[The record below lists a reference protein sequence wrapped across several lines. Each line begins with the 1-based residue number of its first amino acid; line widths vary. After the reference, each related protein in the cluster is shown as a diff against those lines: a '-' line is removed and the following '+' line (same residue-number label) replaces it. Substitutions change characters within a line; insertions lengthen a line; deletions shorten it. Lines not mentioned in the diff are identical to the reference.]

1 MYKYPTRIFLS
12 FFLLLFSVYLK
23 AQIETVSVNATGY
36 GDNPESALNS
46 ALTQAIGQV
55 NGRSMES
62 DSLLKTTE
70 KSTTKNDDSDYLSS
84 RDFQESIKSKT
95 KGVVESYSIISSSK
109 DEATGMWA
117 AEISAQIARFKTSKS
132 ANRKRIAVIDLIARQ
147 GCCMIAEGQIN
158 PGPAAYEVSSAI
170 SNFLVQSRKFTVLD
184 RSFQG
189 SAENERN
196 TLKTSENMPVKEL
209 AKLGQELFADM
220 ILVGNLNSIRL
231 QKAQRKMK
239 SSDRVIE
246 YLAGNIATN
255 IRLIDTAT
263 GQIKFSSS
271 MRMNPKDLD
280 LSLNTDIFTIAKKVG
295 ARIGFTVLNAIYP
308 IQVTAITEKVMVDLN
323 TGGDVV
329 SVGQVFDLM
338 QLGEKIKDSYTKE
351 SLGKRETKIGTVEI
365 TQVSPKQS
373 RGKAKLTNA
382 NIDLG
387 VNFKPKMYI
396 LRLNNSSRKQNLQ
409 KKTKEIRNQIE
420 KDYEDL
426 Y

>member
-1 MYKYPTRIFLS
+1 MFLRKFL
-12 FFLLLFSVYLK
+12 FFVTLSTFVAFGFS
-23 AQIETVSVNATGY
+23 QIETVSVNSKGY
-36 GDNPESALNS
+36 GDGPESALNS

-55 NGRSMES
+55 NGRSIDS
-62 DSLLKTTE
+62 DSLLTTTE
-70 KSTTKNDDSDYLSS
+70 KTSTKNDESDYLSS
-84 RDFQESIKSKT
+84 RDFKESIKSKT
-95 KGVVESYSIISSSK
+95 KGVVESYSIISNAK
-109 DEATGMWA
+109 DDSGLWV
-117 AEISAQIARFKTSKS
+117 AEITAQIARFKTSKS
-132 ANRKRIAVIDLIARQ
+132 ANRKRIAVIDLIGRQ
-147 GCCMIAEGQIN
+147 GCCLTAEGELN
-158 PGPAAYEVSSAI
+158 PDVAAYEVSSAI

-189 SAENERN
+189 FAEAERN

-231 QKAQRKMK
+231 KKAQRKM
-239 SSDRVIE
+239 STSDRVLE

-255 IRLIDTAT
+255 IRIIDTAT

-271 MRMNPKDLD
+271 LRMNPKDLD
-280 LSLNTDIFTIAKKVG
+280 LNLGSDIFTISKKVG
-295 ARIGFTVLNAIYP
+295 ERVGFTVLNAIYP
-308 IQVTAITEKVMVDLN
+308 IQVTGVTEKIVVDLN

-338 QLGEKIKDSYTKE
+338 LLGEKIKDAYTKE

-373 RGKAKLTNA
+373 RGKATLINETSN
-382 NIDLG
+382 LET
-387 VNFKPKMYI
+387 NFKPKMYI
-396 LRLNNSSRKQNLQ
+396 LRLNNSSKKQALK
-409 KKTKEIRNQIE
+409 KKTKEVRKQIE
-420 KDYEDL
+420 KDFEDL

>member
-1 MYKYPTRIFLS
+1 MFLRKFL
-12 FFLLLFSVYLK
+12 FFVTLSTFVAFGFS
-23 AQIETVSVNATGY
+23 QIETVSVSSKGY
-36 GDNPESALNS
+36 GDGPESALNS

-55 NGRSMES
+55 NGRSIDS
-62 DSLLKTTE
+62 DSLLTTTE
-70 KSTTKNDDSDYLSS
+70 KTSTKNDESDYLSS
-84 RDFQESIKSKT
+84 RDFKESIKSKT
-95 KGVVESYSIISSSK
+95 KGVVESYSILSNAK
-109 DEATGMWA
+109 DDSGLWV
-117 AEISAQIARFKTSKS
+117 AEITAQIARFKTSKS
-132 ANRKRIAVIDLIARQ
+132 ANRKRIAVIDLIGRQ
-147 GCCMIAEGQIN
+147 GCCLTVEGELN
-158 PGPAAYEVSSAI
+158 PDVAAYEVSSAI

-189 SAENERN
+189 FAETERN

-231 QKAQRKMK
+231 QKAQRKMNT
-239 SSDRVIE
+239 SDRVLE

-255 IRLIDTAT
+255 IRIIDTAT

-271 MRMNPKDLD
+271 LRMNPKDLD
-280 LSLNTDIFTIAKKVG
+280 LNLGSDIFTISKKVG
-295 ARIGFTVLNAIYP
+295 ERVGFTVLNAIYP
-308 IQVTAITEKVMVDLN
+308 IQVTGVTEKIVVDLN

-338 QLGEKIKDSYTKE
+338 LLGEKIKDAYTKE

-373 RGKAKLTNA
+373 RGKATLINETSN
-382 NIDLG
+382 LET
-387 VNFKPKMYI
+387 NFKPKMYI
-396 LRLNNSSRKQNLQ
+396 LRLNNSSKKQALK
-409 KKTKEIRNQIE
+409 KKTKEVRKQIE
-420 KDYEDL
+420 KDFEDL

>member
-1 MYKYPTRIFLS
+1 MFLRKVIKIIFVLS
-12 FFLLLFSVYLK
+12 FIGSAY
-23 AQIETVSVNATGY
+23 AQLETVSVNAKGY
-36 GDNPESALNS
+36 GDGPESALNS

-55 NGRSMES
+55 NGRSIDS
-62 DSLLKTTE
+62 DTLLTTSE

-84 RDFQESIKSKT
+84 RDFKESIKSKT
-95 KGVVESYSIISSSK
+95 KGVVESYSIISNAK
-109 DEATGMWA
+109 DEATGMWV

-132 ANRKRIAVIDLIARQ
+132 ANRKRIAVIDLIGRQ
-147 GCCMIAEGQIN
+147 GCCSTSEGQLN
-158 PGPAAYEVSSAI
+158 PDVVAYEVSSAI

-189 SAENERN
+189 FAEEERN

-239 SSDRVIE
+239 TSDRVIE

-255 IRLIDTAT
+255 IRIIDTAT

-271 MRMNPKDLD
+271 MRINPKDLD
-280 LSLNTDIFTIAKKVG
+280 LSLSSDIFTISKKVG
-295 ARIGFTVLNAIYP
+295 ARVGFAVLNAIYP
-308 IQVTAITEKVMVDLN
+308 IQVTGVTEKIMVDLN

-373 RGKAKLTNA
+373 RGKATLTDTNL
-382 NIDLG
+382 DLSM
-387 VNFKPKMYI
+387 NFKPKMYI
-396 LRLNNSSRKQNLQ
+396 LRLNNSNKKKALQ
-409 KKTKEIRNQIE
+409 KKTKEIRKQIK
-420 KDYEDL
+420 KDFDDL

>member
-1 MYKYPTRIFLS
+1 MFFLRKASFVFIWLFYLS
-12 FFLLLFSVYLK
+12 FAFS
-23 AQIETVSVNATGY
+23 QIETVSVNSKGY
-36 GDNPESALNS
+36 GDGPESALNS

-55 NGRSMES
+55 NGRSIDS
-62 DSLLKTTE
+62 DTLLTTTE
-70 KSTTKNDDSDYLSS
+70 KTSTKNDESDYLSS
-84 RDFQESIKSKT
+84 RDFKESIKSKT
-95 KGVVESYSIISSSK
+95 KGVVESYSIISNAK
-109 DEATGMWA
+109 DDSGLWV
-117 AEISAQIARFKTSKS
+117 AEITAQIARFKTSKS
-132 ANRKRIAVIDLIARQ
+132 ANRKRIAVIDLIGRQ
-147 GCCMIAEGQIN
+147 GCCQTAEGELN
-158 PGPAAYEVSSAI
+158 PDVAAYEVSSAI

-189 SAENERN
+189 FAEAERN

-231 QKAQRKMK
+231 KKAQRKM
-239 SSDRVIE
+239 STSDRVLE

-255 IRLIDTAT
+255 IRIIDTAT

-271 MRMNPKDLD
+271 LRMNPKDLD
-280 LSLNTDIFTIAKKVG
+280 LNLGSDIFTISKKVG
-295 ARIGFTVLNAIYP
+295 ERVGFTVLNAIYP
-308 IQVTAITEKVMVDLN
+308 IQVTGVTEKIVVDLN

-338 QLGEKIKDSYTKE
+338 LLGEKIKDAYTKE

-373 RGKAKLTNA
+373 RGKATLINETSN
-382 NIDLG
+382 LET
-387 VNFKPKMYI
+387 NFKPKMYI
-396 LRLNNSSRKQNLQ
+396 LRLNNSSKKQALK
-409 KKTKEIRNQIE
+409 KKTKEVRKQIE
-420 KDYEDL
+420 KDFEDL

>member
-1 MYKYPTRIFLS
+1 MFFLRKASFVFIWLFYLS
-12 FFLLLFSVYLK
+12 FAFS
-23 AQIETVSVNATGY
+23 QIETVSVNSKGY
-36 GDNPESALNS
+36 GDGPESALNS

-55 NGRSMES
+55 NGRSIDS
-62 DSLLKTTE
+62 DTLLTTTE
-70 KSTTKNDDSDYLSS
+70 KTSTKNDESDYLSS
-84 RDFQESIKSKT
+84 RDFKESIKSKT
-95 KGVVESYSIISSSK
+95 KGVVESYSILSNAK
-109 DEATGMWA
+109 DDSGLWV
-117 AEISAQIARFKTSKS
+117 AEITAQIARFKTSKS
-132 ANRKRIAVIDLIARQ
+132 ANRKRIAVIDLIGRQ
-147 GCCMIAEGQIN
+147 GCCLTAEGELN
-158 PGPAAYEVSSAI
+158 PDVAAYEVSSAI

-189 SAENERN
+189 FAETERN

-231 QKAQRKMK
+231 QKAQRKMNT
-239 SSDRVIE
+239 SDRVLE

-255 IRLIDTAT
+255 IRIIDTAT

-271 MRMNPKDLD
+271 LRMNPKDLD
-280 LSLNTDIFTIAKKVG
+280 LNLGSDIFTISKKVG
-295 ARIGFTVLNAIYP
+295 ERVGFTVLNAIYP
-308 IQVTAITEKVMVDLN
+308 IQVTGVTEKIVVDLN

-338 QLGEKIKDSYTKE
+338 LLGEKIKDAYTKE

-373 RGKAKLTNA
+373 RGKATLINETSN
-382 NIDLG
+382 LET
-387 VNFKPKMYI
+387 NFKPKMYI
-396 LRLNNSSRKQNLQ
+396 LRLNNSSKKQALK
-409 KKTKEIRNQIE
+409 KKTKEVRKQIE
-420 KDYEDL
+420 KDFEDL

>member
-1 MYKYPTRIFLS
+1 MFFLRKAPFVFIWLFYLS
-12 FFLLLFSVYLK
+12 FAFS
-23 AQIETVSVNATGY
+23 QIETVSVNSKGY
-36 GDNPESALNS
+36 GDGPESALNS

-55 NGRSMES
+55 NGRSIDS
-62 DSLLKTTE
+62 DTLLTTTE
-70 KSTTKNDDSDYLSS
+70 KTSTKNDESDYLSS
-84 RDFQESIKSKT
+84 RDFKESIKSKT
-95 KGVVESYSIISSSK
+95 KGVVESYSIISNAK
-109 DEATGMWA
+109 DDSGLWV
-117 AEISAQIARFKTSKS
+117 AEITAQIARFKTSKS
-132 ANRKRIAVIDLIARQ
+132 ANRKRIAVIDLIGRQ
-147 GCCMIAEGQIN
+147 GCCLTAEGELN
-158 PGPAAYEVSSAI
+158 PDVAAYEVSSAI

-189 SAENERN
+189 FAEAERN

-231 QKAQRKMK
+231 KKAQRKM
-239 SSDRVIE
+239 STSDRVLE

-255 IRLIDTAT
+255 IRIIDTAT

-271 MRMNPKDLD
+271 LRMNPKDLD
-280 LSLNTDIFTIAKKVG
+280 LNLGSDIFTISKKVG
-295 ARIGFTVLNAIYP
+295 ERVGFTVLNAIYP
-308 IQVTAITEKVMVDLN
+308 IQVTGVTEKIVVDLN

-338 QLGEKIKDSYTKE
+338 LLGEKIKDAYTKE

-373 RGKAKLTNA
+373 RGKATLINETSN
-382 NIDLG
+382 LET
-387 VNFKPKMYI
+387 NFKPKMYI
-396 LRLNNSSRKQNLQ
+396 LRLNNSSKKQALK
-409 KKTKEIRNQIE
+409 KKTKEVRKQIE
-420 KDYEDL
+420 KDFEDL

>member
-1 MYKYPTRIFLS
+1 MFLRKFL
-12 FFLLLFSVYLK
+12 FFVTLSTFVAFGFS
-23 AQIETVSVNATGY
+23 QIETVSVNSKGY
-36 GDNPESALNS
+36 GDGPESALNS

-55 NGRSMES
+55 NGRSIDS
-62 DSLLKTTE
+62 DSLLTTTE
-70 KSTTKNDDSDYLSS
+70 KTSTKNDESDYLSS
-84 RDFQESIKSKT
+84 RDFKESIKSKT
-95 KGVVESYSIISSSK
+95 KGVVESYSILSNAK
-109 DEATGMWA
+109 DDSGLWV
-117 AEISAQIARFKTSKS
+117 AEITAQIARFKTSKS
-132 ANRKRIAVIDLIARQ
+132 ANRKRIAVIDLIGRQ
-147 GCCMIAEGQIN
+147 GCCLTAEGELN
-158 PGPAAYEVSSAI
+158 PDVAAYEVSSAI

-189 SAENERN
+189 FAETERN

-231 QKAQRKMK
+231 KKAQRKM
-239 SSDRVIE
+239 STSDRVLE

-255 IRLIDTAT
+255 IRIIDTAT

-271 MRMNPKDLD
+271 LRMNPKDLD
-280 LSLNTDIFTIAKKVG
+280 LNLGSDIFTISKKVG
-295 ARIGFTVLNAIYP
+295 ERVGFTVLNAIYP
-308 IQVTAITEKVMVDLN
+308 IQVTGVTEKIVVDLN

-338 QLGEKIKDSYTKE
+338 LLGEKIKDAYTKE

-373 RGKAKLTNA
+373 RGKATLINETSN
-382 NIDLG
+382 LET
-387 VNFKPKMYI
+387 NFKPKMYI
-396 LRLNNSSRKQNLQ
+396 LRLNNSSKKQALK
-409 KKTKEIRNQIE
+409 KKTKEVRKQIE
-420 KDYEDL
+420 KDFEDL

>member
-1 MYKYPTRIFLS
+1 MFLRKFL
-12 FFLLLFSVYLK
+12 FFVSLSTFVAFGFS
-23 AQIETVSVNATGY
+23 QIETVSVNSKGY
-36 GDNPESALNS
+36 GDGPESALNS

-55 NGRSMES
+55 NGRSIDS
-62 DSLLKTTE
+62 DTLLTTTE
-70 KSTTKNDDSDYLSS
+70 KTSTKNDESDYLSS
-84 RDFQESIKSKT
+84 RDFKESIKSKT
-95 KGVVESYSIISSSK
+95 KGVVESYSIISNAK
-109 DEATGMWA
+109 DDSGLWV
-117 AEISAQIARFKTSKS
+117 AEITAQIARFKTSKS
-132 ANRKRIAVIDLIARQ
+132 ANRKRIAVIDLIGRQ
-147 GCCMIAEGQIN
+147 GCCLTAEGELN
-158 PGPAAYEVSSAI
+158 PDVAAYEVSSAI

-189 SAENERN
+189 FAETERN

-231 QKAQRKMK
+231 QKAQRKMNT
-239 SSDRVIE
+239 SDRVLE

-255 IRLIDTAT
+255 IRIIDTAT

-271 MRMNPKDLD
+271 LRMNPKDLD
-280 LSLNTDIFTIAKKVG
+280 LNLGSDIFTISKKVG
-295 ARIGFTVLNAIYP
+295 ERVGFTVLNAIYP
-308 IQVTAITEKVMVDLN
+308 IQVTGVTEKIVVDLN

-338 QLGEKIKDSYTKE
+338 LLGEKIKDAYTKE

-373 RGKAKLTNA
+373 RGKATLINETSN
-382 NIDLG
+382 LET
-387 VNFKPKMYI
+387 NFKPKMYI
-396 LRLNNSSRKQNLQ
+396 LRLNNSSKKQALK
-409 KKTKEIRNQIE
+409 KKTKEVRKQIE
-420 KDYEDL
+420 KDFEDL

>member
-1 MYKYPTRIFLS
+1 MFFLRKASFVFIWLFYLS
-12 FFLLLFSVYLK
+12 FAFS
-23 AQIETVSVNATGY
+23 QIETVSVNSKGY
-36 GDNPESALNS
+36 GDGPESALNS

-55 NGRSMES
+55 NGRSIDS
-62 DSLLKTTE
+62 DTLLTTTE
-70 KSTTKNDDSDYLSS
+70 KTSTKNDESDYLSS
-84 RDFQESIKSKT
+84 RDFKESIKSKT
-95 KGVVESYSIISSSK
+95 KGVVESYSILSNAK
-109 DEATGMWA
+109 DDSGLWV
-117 AEISAQIARFKTSKS
+117 AEITAQIARFKTSKS
-132 ANRKRIAVIDLIARQ
+132 ANRKRIAVIDLIGRQ
-147 GCCMIAEGQIN
+147 GCCLTAEGELN
-158 PGPAAYEVSSAI
+158 PDVAAYEVSSAI

-189 SAENERN
+189 FAEAERN

-231 QKAQRKMK
+231 QKVQRKMNT
-239 SSDRVIE
+239 SDRVLE

-255 IRLIDTAT
+255 IRIIDTAT

-271 MRMNPKDLD
+271 LRMNPKDLD
-280 LSLNTDIFTIAKKVG
+280 LNLGSDIFTISKKVG
-295 ARIGFTVLNAIYP
+295 ERVGFTVLNAIYP
-308 IQVTAITEKVMVDLN
+308 IQVTGVTEKIVVDLN

-338 QLGEKIKDSYTKE
+338 LLGEKIKDAYTKE

-373 RGKAKLTNA
+373 RGKATLINETSN
-382 NIDLG
+382 LET
-387 VNFKPKMYI
+387 NFKPKMYI
-396 LRLNNSSRKQNLQ
+396 LRLNNSSKKQALK
-409 KKTKEIRNQIE
+409 KKTKEVRKQIE
-420 KDYEDL
+420 KDFEDL

>member
-1 MYKYPTRIFLS
+1 MFLRKFL
-12 FFLLLFSVYLK
+12 FFVTLSTFVTFGFS
-23 AQIETVSVNATGY
+23 QIETVSVNSKGY
-36 GDNPESALNS
+36 GDGPESALNS

-55 NGRSMES
+55 NGRSIDS
-62 DSLLKTTE
+62 DSLLTTTE
-70 KSTTKNDDSDYLSS
+70 KTSTKNDESDYLSS
-84 RDFQESIKSKT
+84 RDFKESIKSKT
-95 KGVVESYSIISSSK
+95 KGVVESYSIISNAK
-109 DEATGMWA
+109 DDSGLWV
-117 AEISAQIARFKTSKS
+117 AEITAQIARFKTSKS
-132 ANRKRIAVIDLIARQ
+132 ANRKRIAVIDLIGRQ
-147 GCCMIAEGQIN
+147 GCCLTVEGELN
-158 PGPAAYEVSSAI
+158 PDVAAYEVSSAI

-189 SAENERN
+189 FAETERN

-231 QKAQRKMK
+231 QKAQRKMNT
-239 SSDRVIE
+239 SDRVLE

-255 IRLIDTAT
+255 IRIIDTAT

-271 MRMNPKDLD
+271 LRMNPKDLD
-280 LSLNTDIFTIAKKVG
+280 LNLGSDIFTISKKVG
-295 ARIGFTVLNAIYP
+295 ERVGFTVLNAIYP
-308 IQVTAITEKVMVDLN
+308 IQVTGVTEKIVVDLN

-338 QLGEKIKDSYTKE
+338 LLGEKIKDAYTKE

-373 RGKAKLTNA
+373 RGKATLINETSN
-382 NIDLG
+382 LET
-387 VNFKPKMYI
+387 NFKPKMYI
-396 LRLNNSSRKQNLQ
+396 LRLNNSSKKQALK
-409 KKTKEIRNQIE
+409 KKTKEVRKQIE
-420 KDYEDL
+420 KDFEDL

>member
-1 MYKYPTRIFLS
+1 MFLRKVLKIIFVFS
-12 FFLLLFSVYLK
+12 FIGSAY
-23 AQIETVSVNATGY
+23 AQLETVSVNAKGY
-36 GDNPESALNS
+36 GDGPESALNS

-55 NGRSMES
+55 NGRSIDS
-62 DSLLKTTE
+62 DTLLTTTE
-70 KSTTKNDDSDYLSS
+70 KSTTKNEDSDYLSS
-84 RDFQESIKSKT
+84 RDFKESIKSKT
-95 KGVVESYSIISSSK
+95 KGVVESYSIISNAK
-109 DEATGMWA
+109 DEATGMWV
-117 AEISAQIARFKTSKS
+117 AEISAQISRFKTSKS
-132 ANRKRIAVIDLIARQ
+132 ANRKRIAVIDLIGRQ
-147 GCCMIAEGQIN
+147 GCCSTSEGQLN
-158 PGPAAYEVSSAI
+158 PEVVAYEVSSAI

-189 SAENERN
+189 FAEEERN

-239 SSDRVIE
+239 TSDRVIE

-255 IRLIDTAT
+255 IRIIDTAT

-271 MRMNPKDLD
+271 MRINPKDLD
-280 LSLNTDIFTIAKKVG
+280 LSLSSDIFTISKKVG
-295 ARIGFTVLNAIYP
+295 ARVGFTVLNAIYP
-308 IQVTAITEKVMVDLN
+308 IQVTGVTEKIMVDLN

-373 RGKAKLTNA
+373 RGKATLTDTNS
-382 NIDLG
+382 DLSM
-387 VNFKPKMYI
+387 NFKPKMYI
-396 LRLNNSSRKQNLQ
+396 LRLNNSNKKKALQ
-409 KKTKEIRNQIE
+409 KKTKEIRKQIK
-420 KDYEDL
+420 KDFEDL

>member
-1 MYKYPTRIFLS
+1 MFLRKFL
-12 FFLLLFSVYLK
+12 FFVSLSTFVAFGFS
-23 AQIETVSVNATGY
+23 QIETVSVNSKGY
-36 GDNPESALNS
+36 GDGPESALNS

-55 NGRSMES
+55 NGRSIDS
-62 DSLLKTTE
+62 DTLLTTTE
-70 KSTTKNDDSDYLSS
+70 KTSTKNDESDYLSS
-84 RDFQESIKSKT
+84 RDFKESIKSKT
-95 KGVVESYSIISSSK
+95 KGVVESYSILSNAK
-109 DEATGMWA
+109 DDSGLWV
-117 AEISAQIARFKTSKS
+117 AEITAQIARFKTSKS
-132 ANRKRIAVIDLIARQ
+132 ANRKRIAVIDLIGRQ
-147 GCCMIAEGQIN
+147 GCCLTVEGELN
-158 PGPAAYEVSSAI
+158 PDVAAYEVSSAI

-189 SAENERN
+189 FAETERN

-231 QKAQRKMK
+231 QKAQRKMNT
-239 SSDRVIE
+239 SDRVLE

-255 IRLIDTAT
+255 IRIIDTAT

-271 MRMNPKDLD
+271 LRMNPKDLD
-280 LSLNTDIFTIAKKVG
+280 LNLGSDIFTISKKVG
-295 ARIGFTVLNAIYP
+295 ERVGFTVLNAIYP
-308 IQVTAITEKVMVDLN
+308 IQVTGVTEKIVVDLN

-338 QLGEKIKDSYTKE
+338 LLGEKIKDAYTKE

-373 RGKAKLTNA
+373 RGKATLINETSN
-382 NIDLG
+382 LET
-387 VNFKPKMYI
+387 NFKPKMYI
-396 LRLNNSSRKQNLQ
+396 LRLNNSSKKQALK
-409 KKTKEIRNQIE
+409 KKTKEVRKQIE
-420 KDYEDL
+420 KDFEDL

>member
-1 MYKYPTRIFLS
+1 MFLRKFL
-12 FFLLLFSVYLK
+12 FFVTLSTFVAFGFS
-23 AQIETVSVNATGY
+23 QIETVSVNSKGY
-36 GDNPESALNS
+36 GDGPESALNS

-55 NGRSMES
+55 NGRSIDS
-62 DSLLKTTE
+62 DSLLTTTE
-70 KSTTKNDDSDYLSS
+70 KTSTKNDESDYLSS
-84 RDFQESIKSKT
+84 RDFKESIKSKT
-95 KGVVESYSIISSSK
+95 KGVVESYSILSNAK
-109 DEATGMWA
+109 DDSGLWV
-117 AEISAQIARFKTSKS
+117 AEITAQIARFKTSKS
-132 ANRKRIAVIDLIARQ
+132 ANRKRIAVIDLIGRQ
-147 GCCMIAEGQIN
+147 GCCLTAEGELN
-158 PGPAAYEVSSAI
+158 PDVAAYEVSSAI

-189 SAENERN
+189 FAEAERN

-231 QKAQRKMK
+231 KKAQRKM
-239 SSDRVIE
+239 STSDRVLE

-255 IRLIDTAT
+255 IRIIDTAT

-271 MRMNPKDLD
+271 LRMNPKDLD
-280 LSLNTDIFTIAKKVG
+280 LNLGSDIFTISKKVG
-295 ARIGFTVLNAIYP
+295 ERVGFTVLNAIYP
-308 IQVTAITEKVMVDLN
+308 IQVTGVTEKIVVDLN

-338 QLGEKIKDSYTKE
+338 LLGEKIKDAYTKE

-373 RGKAKLTNA
+373 RGKATLINETSN
-382 NIDLG
+382 LET
-387 VNFKPKMYI
+387 NFKPKMYI
-396 LRLNNSSRKQNLQ
+396 LRLNNSSKKQALK
-409 KKTKEIRNQIE
+409 KKTKEVRKQIE
-420 KDYEDL
+420 KDFEDL

>member
-1 MYKYPTRIFLS
+1 MFLRKFL
-12 FFLLLFSVYLK
+12 FFVTLSTFVAFGFS
-23 AQIETVSVNATGY
+23 QIETVSVNSKGY
-36 GDNPESALNS
+36 GDGPESALNS

-55 NGRSMES
+55 NGRSIDS
-62 DSLLKTTE
+62 DTLLTTTE
-70 KSTTKNDDSDYLSS
+70 KTSTKNDESDYLSS
-84 RDFQESIKSKT
+84 RDFKESIKSKT
-95 KGVVESYSIISSSK
+95 KGVVESYSILSNAK
-109 DEATGMWA
+109 DDSGLWV
-117 AEISAQIARFKTSKS
+117 AEITAQIARFKTSKS
-132 ANRKRIAVIDLIARQ
+132 ANRKRIAVIDLIGRQ
-147 GCCMIAEGQIN
+147 GCCLTVEGELN
-158 PGPAAYEVSSAI
+158 PDVAAYEVSSAI

-189 SAENERN
+189 FAETERN

-231 QKAQRKMK
+231 QKAQRKMNT
-239 SSDRVIE
+239 SDRVLE

-255 IRLIDTAT
+255 IRIIDTAT

-271 MRMNPKDLD
+271 LRMNPKDLD
-280 LSLNTDIFTIAKKVG
+280 LNLGSDIFTISKKVG
-295 ARIGFTVLNAIYP
+295 ERVGFTVLNAIYP
-308 IQVTAITEKVMVDLN
+308 IQVTGVTEKIVVDLN

-338 QLGEKIKDSYTKE
+338 LLGEKIKDAYTKE

-373 RGKAKLTNA
+373 RGKATLINETSN
-382 NIDLG
+382 LET
-387 VNFKPKMYI
+387 NFKPKMYI
-396 LRLNNSSRKQNLQ
+396 LRLNNSSKKQALK
-409 KKTKEIRNQIE
+409 KKTKEVRKQIE
-420 KDYEDL
+420 KDFEDL

>member
-1 MYKYPTRIFLS
+1 MFLRNVLKIFFVLS
-12 FFLLLFSVYLK
+12 FIGSAY
-23 AQIETVSVNATGY
+23 AQLETVSVNAKGY
-36 GDNPESALNS
+36 GDGPESALNS

-55 NGRSMES
+55 NGRSIDS
-62 DSLLKTTE
+62 DTLLTTTE
-70 KSTTKNDDSDYLSS
+70 KSTTKNEASDYLSS
-84 RDFQESIKSKT
+84 RDFKESIKSKT
-95 KGVVESYSIISSSK
+95 KGVVESYSIISNAK
-109 DEATGMWA
+109 DEATGMWV
-117 AEISAQIARFKTSKS
+117 AEISAQISRFKTSKS
-132 ANRKRIAVIDLIARQ
+132 ANRKRIAVIDLIGRQ
-147 GCCMIAEGQIN
+147 GCCSTSEGQLN
-158 PGPAAYEVSSAI
+158 PDVVAYEVSSAI

-189 SAENERN
+189 FAEEERN
-196 TLKTSENMPVKEL
+196 TLKTSENMPIKEL

-239 SSDRVIE
+239 TSDRVIE

-255 IRLIDTAT
+255 IRIIDTAT

-271 MRMNPKDLD
+271 MRMNPKDLG
-280 LSLNTDIFTIAKKVG
+280 LSLSSDIFTISKKVG
-295 ARIGFTVLNAIYP
+295 ARVGFTVLNAIYP
-308 IQVTAITEKVMVDLN
+308 IQVTGVTEKIMVDLN

-373 RGKAKLTNA
+373 RGKATLTDTNL
-382 NIDLG
+382 DLS
-387 VNFKPKMYI
+387 M
-396 LRLNNSSRKQNLQ
+396 NLSL
-409 KKTKEIRNQIE
+409 KCT
-420 KDYEDL
+420 Y
-426 Y
+426 

>member
-1 MYKYPTRIFLS
+1 MFLRKFL
-12 FFLLLFSVYLK
+12 FFVTLSTFVTFGFS
-23 AQIETVSVNATGY
+23 QIETVSVNSKGY
-36 GDNPESALNS
+36 GDGPESALNS

-55 NGRSMES
+55 NGRSIDS
-62 DSLLKTTE
+62 DTLLTTTE
-70 KSTTKNDDSDYLSS
+70 KTSTKNDESDYLSS
-84 RDFQESIKSKT
+84 RDFKESIKSKT
-95 KGVVESYSIISSSK
+95 KGVVESYSILSNAK
-109 DEATGMWA
+109 DDSGLWV
-117 AEISAQIARFKTSKS
+117 AEITAQIARFKTSKS
-132 ANRKRIAVIDLIARQ
+132 ANRKRIAVIDLIGRQ
-147 GCCMIAEGQIN
+147 GCCLTVEGELN
-158 PGPAAYEVSSAI
+158 PDVAAYEVSSAI

-189 SAENERN
+189 FAETERN

-231 QKAQRKMK
+231 QKAQRKMNT
-239 SSDRVIE
+239 SDRVLE

-255 IRLIDTAT
+255 IRIIDTAT

-271 MRMNPKDLD
+271 LRMNPKDLD
-280 LSLNTDIFTIAKKVG
+280 LNLGSDIFTISKKVG
-295 ARIGFTVLNAIYP
+295 ERVGFTVLNAIYP
-308 IQVTAITEKVMVDLN
+308 IQVTGVTEKIVVDLN

-338 QLGEKIKDSYTKE
+338 LLGEKIKDAYTKE

-373 RGKAKLTNA
+373 RGKATLINETSN
-382 NIDLG
+382 LET
-387 VNFKPKMYI
+387 NFKPKMYI
-396 LRLNNSSRKQNLQ
+396 LRLNNSSKKQALK
-409 KKTKEIRNQIE
+409 KKTKEVRKQIE
-420 KDYEDL
+420 KDFEDL